1 MLYDRQM
8 ALPLRAALRSAG
20 RFMVKNPTAMLSMAR
35 HALGMRIAVPLDAL
49 RWFISNTPPSKKAP
63 QDVTISP
70 RPPAIGLGA
79 TIDLMGTTVRA
90 GASIRVDKIE
100 VNDTEFKVT
109 LRLSDVTMKVLGESF
124 TPVAGLIKSG
134 ALDLSK
140 PGNLAKFMP
149 KRPPVLVEAHDDI
162 IVLDLMQNPKFAE
175 NDRVRGILATMTPVV
190 NVSGLSTEGDM
201 LILQLRASPFGIPRA
216 LNAARA
222 LAAG

>member
-1 MLYDRQM
+1 
-8 ALPLRAALRSAG
+8 
-20 RFMVKNPTAMLSMAR
+20 MVKNPTTMLSMAR
-35 HALGMRIAVPLDAL
+35 HALGLRVAVPLDAL
-49 RWFISNTPPSKKAP
+49 RWFIANTPPSKKAP
-63 QDVTISP
+63 QDVTITP

-90 GASIRVDKIE
+90 GASIRVDQIE
-100 VNDTEFKVT
+100 ISENQFKVT

-140 PGNLAKFMP
+140 PGNLAAFMP
-149 KRPPVLVEAHDDI
+149 KRPAALVDAKDDR

-175 NDRVRGILATMTPVV
+175 NDRVRGVLGTLTPVAQ
-190 NVSGLSTEGDM
+190 VSGLSTEGDF
-201 LILQLRASPFGIPRA
+201 LILQLRVSPFGIPRA
-216 LNAARA
+216 ISAARQ

>member
-1 MLYDRQM
+1 M

-20 RFMVKNPTAMLSMAR
+20 RFMAKNPTTMLSMAR

-49 RWFISNTPPSKKAP
+49 RWFIANTPPSKKAP
-63 QDVTISP
+63 QDVTITP
-70 RPPAIGLGA
+70 RPPAIGIGA
-79 TIDLMGTTVRA
+79 TVDLMGTTVRA
-90 GASIRVDKIE
+90 GASIRIDQIE
-100 VNDTEFKVT
+100 VGEEKFRVS

-149 KRPPVLVEAHDDI
+149 KKSPVLVEAHDDV
-162 IVLDLMQNPKFAE
+162 IVLDLMQDAKIASNE
-175 NDRVRGILATMTPVV
+175 RVRGILGTLTPVV
-190 NVSGLSTEGDM
+190 QVSGLSTEGDF
-201 LILQLRASPFGIPRA
+201 LILQLRASPFGLPRA
-216 LNAARA
+216 LNAARQ

>member
-1 MLYDRQM
+1 
-8 ALPLRAALRSAG
+8 
-20 RFMVKNPTAMLSMAR
+20 MLSMAR

-49 RWFISNTPPSKKAP
+49 RWFISNTPPSSKAP
-63 QDVTISP
+63 QDVTITP

-79 TIDLMGTTVRA
+79 TVDLMGTTVRA
-90 GASIRVDKIE
+90 GASIRVDQIE
-100 VNDTEFKVT
+100 VGDDKFRVT

-149 KRPPVLVEAHDDI
+149 KKSPVLAEAHDDI
-162 IVLDLMQNPKFAE
+162 LVLDLMQIPKFAS
-175 NDRVRGILATMTPVV
+175 NDRVRGILGTLTPVV
-190 NVSGLSTEGDM
+190 QVSGMSTEGDF

-216 LNAARA
+216 LNAARQ

>member
-1 MLYDRQM
+1 
-8 ALPLRAALRSAG
+8 
-20 RFMVKNPTAMLSMAR
+20 MVKNPTTMLSMAR
-35 HALGMRIAVPLDAL
+35 HALGMRIAVPLDAI
-49 RWFISNTPPSKKAP
+49 RWFIANTPPSKKAP
-63 QDVTISP
+63 QDVTITP
-70 RPPAIGLGA
+70 RPPAIGVGA
-79 TIDLMGTTVRA
+79 TVDLMGTTVRT
-90 GASIRVDKIE
+90 GASIRVDQIDVSE
-100 VNDTEFKVT
+100 AAFKVT

-162 IVLDLMQNPKFAE
+162 IVLDLMQNPKFAANE
-175 NDRVRGILATMTPVV
+175 RVRGILATLTPVTQV
-190 NVSGLSTEGDM
+190 AGLSTEGDF
-201 LILQLRASPFGIPRA
+201 LIVQLRVSPFGIPRA

>member
-1 MLYDRQM
+1 
-8 ALPLRAALRSAG
+8 
-20 RFMVKNPTAMLSMAR
+20 MVQHPTTMLSMAR
-35 HALGMRIAVPLDAL
+35 HALGLRVAVPLDAL
-49 RWFISNTPPSKKAP
+49 RWFIANTPPSKKAP
-63 QDVTISP
+63 QDVTITP

-100 VNDTEFKVT
+100 VTDTAFKVT

-162 IVLDLMQNPKFAE
+162 IVLDLMQNPKFAA
-175 NDRVRGILATMTPVV
+175 NKRVRDILGTLTPVAQV
-190 NVSGLSTEGDM
+190 AGLSTEGDF
-201 LILQLRASPFGIPRA
+201 LIVQFRVSPFGIPRA

-222 LAAG
+222 LAAGG

>member
-1 MLYDRQM
+1 M

-20 RFMVKNPTAMLSMAR
+20 RFMVKNPTTMLSMAR
-35 HALGMRIAVPLDAL
+35 HALGMRIAIPLDTV
-49 RWFISNTPPSKKAP
+49 RWFIANTPPSKKAP
-63 QDVTISP
+63 QDVTITP

-90 GASIRVDKIE
+90 GASIRVEQIE
-100 VNDTEFKVT
+100 VTDHKFKVT

-140 PGNLAKFMP
+140 PGNLANFMP
-149 KRPPVLVEAHDDI
+149 KKPDVLVSAKDDV
-162 IVLDLMQNPKFAE
+162 IVLDLMKNPKIRQ
-175 NDRVRGILATMTPVV
+175 NDKVRRVLETLTPVV
-190 NVSGLSTEGDM
+190 NVSGLSTDRD
-201 LILQLRASPFGIPRA
+201 LLVIQIRATPLGFPRA

-222 LAAG
+222 LTS